1 MNYTPKILG
10 ALTLVCCAIHV
21 SAATPTAPEMKS
33 RSVWLKDH
41 FNRRATTL
49 PCSFVYDGR
58 DARQVWGKWRS
69 TIAERVLPDRTLRTL
84 TFTDSETHLAL
95 RFEVTEFRDHPA
107 VEWVVHLKNT
117 GTTDTPI
124 LSDIQ
129 ALDTVIPSPT
139 GKALLHY
146 ARGALA
152 SMDDFTPL
160 TEVLRPGAPVRLE
173 PAGGR
178 SSSDFLPFFNLETAP
193 RGGVMIGLGWSGEWA
208 ADITAEDA
216 RRARLR
222 AGMALTHLR
231 LRPGEEI
238 RTPRVALLFY
248 QGDWIRGQNLW
259 RRFLLDQHRPQVNG
273 KPLDLP
279 VFNGNWGG
287 TPAASHLENIQAIVT
302 HDLPVDFYWIDAEW
316 FGNGPWWSNPGDW
329 RVKKDLYPAGFK
341 PISDLLHQSGRK
353 LLLWFEPERV
363 CEGTPWF
370 VEHPQ
375 WLLEV
380 PKERRVY
387 NWGDKQTFPDWVTS
401 ESRRNQIV
409 DGDRLFNLALPEA
422 RQFLTDFVSARITEW
437 GLDCYRHDANIAPLE
452 FWRAADAP
460 DRQGITEIR
469 WVEGLY
475 AFWDELLRRHPGLLI
490 DNCAS
495 GGRRIDLETLARS
508 TPFWRTDFPGDP
520 VGKQCHTYG
529 LSFWVPLNSTGAVT
543 PGRDN
548 DYVWRS
554 TISSTV
560 TFGLFGN
567 GDAPQAKPPPADFPY
582 EKVKTTLDQYRR
594 LQPCFLG
601 DYYPL
606 TPYTK
611 AAAAWLAWQFHRT
624 DLDEG
629 LVQAFRR
636 SGNVP
641 ASALVQLRGLDP
653 RARYVVTNLDD
664 AKAREV
670 SGREL
675 MDKGLLLTLPE
686 TPSAHIHTY
695 RQIP

>member
-1 MNYTPKILG
+1 MNYNPILLG
-10 ALTLVCCAIHV
+10 ALTLVCCASHV
-21 SAATPTAPEMKS
+21 SAATPTAEEMKS
-33 RSVWLKDH
+33 RSVWQKAH
-41 FNRRATTL
+41 FNRRATAL
-49 PCSFVYDGR
+49 PCSLVYDGQ
-58 DARQVWGKWRS
+58 DAGPSMGKWRPAA
-69 TIAERVLPDRTLRTL
+69 TERGLADRVLRTL
-84 TFTDSETHLAL
+84 TFTDPQTQLEL
-95 RFEVTEFRDHPA
+95 RCEVTEFRDHPA
-107 VEWVVHLKNT
+107 VEWVIYLKNN
-117 GTTDTPI
+117 GAADTPI

-129 ALDTVIPSPT
+129 ALDTVIASPG

-146 ARGALA
+146 ARGALC
-152 SMDDFTPL
+152 SMDDFAPL
-160 TEVLRPGAPVRLE
+160 TEALRPGAPVRLE

-178 SSSDFLPFFNLETAP
+178 SSSDYLPFFNLETAP

-208 ADITAEDA
+208 ADISAADA
-216 RRARLR
+216 QRTRLR

-231 LRPGEEI
+231 LHPGEEI
-238 RTPRVALLFY
+238 RTPRIALLFY
-248 QGDWIRGQNLW
+248 QGDWGRGQNLW
-259 RRFLLDQHRPQVNG
+259 RHFVLDQHRPQVNG

-287 TPAASHLENIQAIVT
+287 TPAASHLENIRALVT
-302 HDLPVDFYWIDAEW
+302 HELPAEFYWIDAEW
-316 FGNGPWWSNPGDW
+316 FGKGPWWSNPGNW
-329 RVKKDLYPAGFK
+329 RVKQDLYPAGFK

-380 PKERRVY
+380 PKARRVY
-387 NWGDKQTFPDWVTS
+387 NWGDKRTFPDWVTS

-409 DGDRLFNLALPEA
+409 DGDRLFNLAIPEA
-422 RQFLTDFVSARITEW
+422 RQFLTDFISARVTES
-437 GLDCYRHDANIAPLE
+437 GIDCYRHDANIAPLE

-475 AFWDELLRRHPGLLI
+475 AFWDELRRRHPGLLI

-495 GGRRIDLETLARS
+495 GGRRIDLETLGRS

-529 LSFWVPLNSTGAVT
+529 LSSWVPLNSTGAVT
-543 PGRDN
+543 PGRDS

-582 EKVKTTLDQYRR
+582 DKAKATLAQYRR
-594 LQPCFLG
+594 LQPYFLG

-611 AAAAWLAWQFHRT
+611 AADAWLAWQFHRA
-624 DLDEG
+624 DLGEG
-629 LVQAFRR
+629 LAQAFRR

-641 ASALVQLRGLDP
+641 ASARLNFRGLNP
-653 RARYVVTNLDD
+653 RARYVVTNLDE
-664 AKAREV
+664 ATSREIP
-670 SGREL
+670 GREL
-675 MDKGLLLTLPE
+675 MDEGLLLTRSDA
-686 TPSAHIHTY
+686 PSAPIITY
-695 RQIP
+695 REIR